1 MSYFQQVV
9 EGVDLIV
16 DIVVSNHL
24 LSFHQLQSLLD
35 GDLVNS
41 KTETAATIKL
51 LKLMSN
57 KCSQSLLFTSISF
70 SFSRLRFPSFL
81 RTVLTSRLLSGV
93 LTSWLTAL
101 SGRLTDLV
109 LFLIVK
115 HNFYPH

>member
-41 KTETAATIKL
+41 KTETAATI
-51 LKLMSN
+51 
-57 KCSQSLLFTSISF
+57 
-70 SFSRLRFPSFL
+70 
-81 RTVLTSRLLSGV
+81 
-93 LTSWLTAL
+93 
-101 SGRLTDLV
+101 
-109 LFLIVK
+109 
-115 HNFYPH
+115 